1 MATRRPIW
9 RDHLSGL
16 DIAAYLTWLAVSL
29 EVLRMR
35 AELRPIGPIP
45 PVVAAAGI
53 LLIYLV
59 GFVAGTRPSQPE
71 RGAVDQWP
79 IALMFVSAFAL
90 LALSPSGTTPALVVV
105 LAVMVVMRLS
115 RVAAIVVMGIANLL
129 LVALFELLWRS
140 PEALQLL
147 IIYAGFQLF
156 AAMATLAMKR
166 AAASAAELREVNA
179 HLLATRSLLTE
190 SARESERLR
199 LSRELHDVSGHKL
212 TALKLN
218 LAVVARDPAL
228 AERKE
233 LRAARTLADELL
245 DDIRGVVTQL
255 RRHEGIDLREAF
267 ERLAQHLP
275 SPSVHVDVADDARVA
290 DAECAAALVRLAQEG
305 LTNSARHAGSRNVW
319 LKLTREGERLQ
330 LLIEDD
336 GRISA
341 PLRPGHGVL
350 GMHERVADLGGQLEI
365 GNAAAGGLRLCASL
379 PRERL
384 A

>member
-1 MATRRPIW
+1 MATARPSW

-29 EVLRMR
+29 DIFRMR
-35 AELRPIGPIP
+35 AELRPLGPIS
-45 PVVAAAGI
+45 PVVAAAGL

-59 GFVAGTRPSQPE
+59 GFIVGTRPSQREP
-71 RGAVDQWP
+71 RLADQWP
-79 IALMFVSAFAL
+79 VALMFVSAFAL
-90 LALSPSGTTPALVVV
+90 LTLRAPGTAPALVVV

-115 RVAAIVVMGIANLL
+115 TVAAIIVMAAANVVLAATFY
-129 LVALFELLWRS
+129 LVWHS
-140 PEALQLL
+140 PEALHLL

-156 AAMATLAMKR
+156 AAMTTLASKR
-166 AAASAAELREVNA
+166 AAASATELREVNA

-218 LAVVARDPAL
+218 LAVLARDPSL
-228 AERKE
+228 ANRRE
-233 LRAARTLADELL
+233 LQAARTLADELL
-245 DDIRGVVTQL
+245 EDIRGVVTQL

-275 SPSVHVDVADDARVA
+275 APSLHVDVADDARVA

-350 GMHERVADLGGQLEI
+350 GMHERVAELGGQLEI
-365 GNAAAGGLRLCASL
+365 GNATAGGLRLCASL

>member
-1 MATRRPIW
+1 MKTARPSW

-16 DIAAYLTWLAVSL
+16 DIAAYVTWIAVSL
-29 EVLRMR
+29 DVFRTR
-35 AELRPIGPIP
+35 AELSPVGPISA
-45 PVVAAAGI
+45 VVAAAV
-53 LLIYLV
+53 LLVLYLV
-59 GFVAGTRPSQPE
+59 GFIVGTRPPQGE
-71 RGAVDQWP
+71 RGVLDQWP
-79 IALMFVSAFAL
+79 IALMFVSA
-90 LALSPSGTTPALVVV
+90 LALIALGTPGTTPALVVV

-115 RVAAIVVMGIANLL
+115 IIAAIVVMAAANL
-129 LVALFELLWRS
+129 ALAVIFEVLWDS
-140 PEALQLL
+140 PEATHLL

-156 AAMATLAMKR
+156 AAMTSLATKR

-218 LAVVARDPAL
+218 LAVLARDTAL
-228 AERKE
+228 AGHRE
-233 LRAARTLADELL
+233 LQAARTLADELL
-245 DDIRGVVTQL
+245 EDIRGVVSQL

-267 ERLAQHLP
+267 ENLARHLP
-275 SPSVHVDVADDARVA
+275 APSVHVDVADDARVA

-336 GRISA
+336 GRSSA

-350 GMHERVADLGGQLEI
+350 GMHERVAELGGQLEI
-365 GNAAAGGLRLCASL
+365 GNATAGGLRLCASL